1 MKLSKSRFVAGCQCL
16 RRLYWQVHEPE
27 LAARPDAAAEAI
39 IQQGQEVGMLART
52 LFPGGVEVDCSR
64 GLADAI
70 RTTRELIANPEISAI
85 FECVFE
91 HQNVLVKVDILH
103 RRRDGRWRLIEVKST
118 TDVRDHHIED
128 VGIQYRTLSRSGV
141 DVAFACLAHV
151 NRNYIRD
158 GEIDPRRFFRIR
170 NLTRRIERL
179 LPKLTFQLR
188 SEFTVLAMPQP
199 PDVVPGMHCM
209 EPITCEFYER
219 CNPPRPNDHI
229 GYAVLLYERY
239 LGRPFATHR
248 DSVSELVGDVM
259 EQAIEERLARARVT
273 FRKTRRAERVPGF
286 EQAPD
291 FFIPDE
297 FNPAVLIEAKMGSDD
312 GTVRDK
318 ITRIQRLATMRD
330 DRIRNGQ
337 QGFQVVACIDGR
349 GFGVRRQDMRN
360 MLTRLE
366 GKVFTLATLDQLIP
380 NTRIRDFLPE
390 QPQR

>member
-1 MKLSKSRFVAGCQCL
+1 VDAEYLAGHLDEMVDSVFGDLESQFLVLPKGPNFVEYADFQNAYEVLKRRTDAFRTVTPDTIWASLQDDSLSFVVLRTILGFSPPEWADLARSDFNVNVPQGTARVLDTRCRHERGYFARLTEGRNKLAIERINGL
-16 RRLYWQVHEPE
+16 I
-27 LAARPDAAAEAI
+27 AAAVKYI
-39 IQQGQEVGMLART
+39 TQGAPAGAANVVHRLA
-52 LFPGGVEVDCSR
+52 
-64 GLADAI
+64 
-70 RTTRELIANPEISAI
+70 
-85 FECVFE
+85 
-91 HQNVLVKVDILH
+91 KVDT
-103 RRRDGRWRLIEVKST
+103 SN
-118 TDVRDHHIED
+118 
-128 VGIQYRTLSRSGV
+128 GIASLSH
-141 DVAFACLAHV
+141 VAAQHV
-151 NRNYIRD
+151 
-158 GEIDPRRFFRIR
+158 P
-170 NLTRRIERL
+170 
-179 LPKLTFQLR
+179 
-188 SEFTVLAMPQP
+188 
-199 PDVVPGMHCM
+199 
-209 EPITCEFYER
+209 
-219 CNPPRPNDHI
+219 
-229 GYAVLLYERY
+229 YAVLLYERY

-390 QPQR
+390 RPQR